1 MIREKISSTS
11 LASIGY
17 DEDHAILEVEFQTG
31 EVYQY
36 FDVPVSEYDALMNAD
51 SIGAYFSYNIRPNY
65 DFRHIHWK

>member
-1 MIREKISSTS
+1 MIRENISSTS

-36 FDVPVSEYDALMNAD
+36 FGVPISEYDALMNAD
-51 SIGAYFSYNIRPNY
+51 SIGAYFSHHIRPSY
-65 DFRHIHWK
+65 DFKHVQ